1 MNPIP
6 TSTPKDAIHR
16 VPTPSSRFLRGKA
29 SLIIAVILI
38 VALIVLFFSV
48 ANDDW
53 FSIVNF
59 TLIAAIAALAL
70 NVLSGYTGQ
79 VSLGIAFF
87 MAIGAYTAAYL
98 GGDVPS
104 SPLDPLGLGLPFIIW
119 LPA

>member
-1 MNPIP
+1 MSASSRDAMDH
-6 TSTPKDAIHR
+6 TEDAIHR

-59 TLIAAIAALAL
+59 TLIAAIAAIAL

-79 VSLGIAFF
+79 VSLAIAFF
-87 MAIGAYTAAYL
+87 MVMGAYPASYL
-98 GGDVPS
+98 GGDLLPP
-104 SPLDPLGLGLPFIIW
+104 PLDPF
-119 LPA
+119 